1 MEETMKNLKLKIT
14 ASLLTAACLTGM
26 AVPVAEASTTWQKI
40 LYGAAAMALISNYYS
55 NLDDHNGMQFLSQC
69 QQQTGIYES
78 AEADNRVQNIY
89 ENLRNTGAVERSY
102 NVYVAPDEDINA
114 FMSLGGVLCVNKGA
128 LDTMDDD
135 ELAYIMAHEVSHGEK
150 RHSVSGVKKRIG
162 LMTAV
167 DIYLGGGLSFGE
179 YMLANIATNYVSNA
193 IFTKDQEKEA
203 DDLGFQYLCEA
214 GYNPGG
220 GAAAMSVLEDKYG
233 NSSRTGL
240 MAVIAPSNHPKT
252 GDRVNK
258 NLKWMKKYSGD
269 HVDVKDGWIVV
280 NGEKAFQ
287 PKADDRYTDRERTY
301 LTAGKLDKLYHAGN
315 VPDAT
320 LDDNII
326 YCGETSLYTLSSE
339 EDGKTY
345 VANLNKG
352 IQKDRGQKVENKFK
366 IDDRK
371 EKIAEKK
378 AKAEKMASEQ
388 VEEQN
393 KD

>member
-1 MEETMKNLKLKIT
+1 MKHLKMKIT
-14 ASLLTAACLTGM
+14 ASLLAAACLTGM
-26 AVPVAEASTTWQKI
+26 AMPVAEAATTWQKI
-40 LYGAAAMALISNYYS
+40 LYGAAAIALISNYYS
-55 NLDDHNGMQFLSQC
+55 NLDDNNGMQFLSQC
-69 QQQTGIYES
+69 KQQTGVYES
-78 AEADNRVQNIY
+78 AEADNRVQEIY
-89 ENLRNTGAVERSY
+89 GNLVNTGAVGRTY

-179 YMLANIATNYVSNA
+179 YLLANIATNYVSNA

-233 NSSRTGL
+233 NNSRTGL
-240 MAVIAPSNHPKT
+240 MAVVAPSNHPKT

-269 HVDVKDGWIVV
+269 HVDVKDGWIEV
-280 NGEKAFQ
+280 NGIKAFQ
-287 PKADDRYTDRERTY
+287 PKADDRYTDKERTY

-320 LDDNII
+320 LADNII

-345 VANLNKG
+345 VTNLNKG
-352 IQKDRGQKVENKFK
+352 IQKDRGQKVESKFK

-378 AKAEKMASEQ
+378 AKAEKKASEQ

-393 KD
+393 KE